1 LGRKKLLGINNQQN
15 QVNKSLNLKSQRLS
29 CAKSGTGTALKII
42 LGSNSPSSKLVMDS
56 LNWNYESLSLNVN
69 GTSHHFIVFCTQQAL
84 LKSFLICLILLYFKM
99 IEKLLSA
106 QASDP
111 CDLCLMTAK
120 TLSNG
125 LVAQFDLMNEQCETL
140 LVCSYQLVVLDGC
153 VCRTPQSDHEATELL
168 FSLSN
173 NMITSFTAVVVT
185 HIPSG
190 LVETGVDSATVYMG
204 PIPESVIKRV
214 VARGELFHTPGGLV
228 TEDVELNPLLR
239 GIDGAVDSV
248 LGLPAGLAQDLM
260 DRVVCRAGASASSS
274 SSSSSSS
281 TTSTGIAAG
290 LSASASASASSSTK
304 SGSPNDHDGMESKS
318 SGGGALRC
326 TDRDRDR
333 DRERY
338 EEGKH
343 KQESEAEAE
352 GKEECNIFDVGGRGG
367 FKK

>member
-1 LGRKKLLGINNQQN
+1 
-15 QVNKSLNLKSQRLS
+15 
-29 CAKSGTGTALKII
+29 
-42 LGSNSPSSKLVMDS
+42 
-56 LNWNYESLSLNVN
+56 
-69 GTSHHFIVFCTQQAL
+69 
-84 LKSFLICLILLYFKM
+84 M

-274 SSSSSSS
+274 SSS

-290 LSASASASASSSTK
+290 LSASASASSSTR
-304 SGSPNDHDGMESKS
+304 SGSPNDRDGLESKS

-326 TDRDRDR
+326 TDRDR
-333 DRERY
+333 ERC